1 MVAELIGLLTIILVV
16 WFWRSESRRWMKA
29 LALGALATVVLQG
42 VLGGLTVL
50 HFLPPAISSAHA
62 AVAQTFFCLICAI
75 AVFTGRH
82 WVERDVSAAPPGR
95 RELASARH
103 PPLLTLALL
112 SIALLYV
119 QLLLG
124 AMFRHHGLSWWPHLL
139 NAPLVALLLTWTAV
153 RALSDYSAIASIRRS
168 SIAVLALLIAQL
180 FLGFAAFLTRVEW
193 GRDAAQPELP
203 MVISTVA
210 HVAVG
215 ALLLAATVV
224 LTLQLWRHIASPQT
238 QPLPAGSPRPSAAIA
253 PVREPGVV
261 RTRLATSF
269 LRDLA
274 ELTKVRVTALI
285 IVTAWC
291 GYYFGALRSAVSS
304 LSFGM
309 LQALLGIGVVSAGA
323 AALNEVLER
332 KIDSRMRRTARRPLP
347 SGRMKL
353 ATAVALGAGMTLG
366 GSIYLGLAL
375 NALTGWLALATAGVY
390 LAAYT
395 PLKKVHPLCTLVG
408 AVPGAMPGLLGWTA
422 ARGRI
427 DLGALVMFAIVFF
440 WQFPH
445 FFSIAWLYREDYQ
458 AGGILMLPVVEPD
471 GRSTARQILLYS
483 LGLIPVSL
491 LPTFLGMAGRP
502 YFFGALLM
510 GTALFYVSLR
520 LATSRLAL
528 AATESKQRARQL
540 LRATVLYLPLLF
552 ALMMLNPVSS

>member
-1 MVAELIGLLTIILVV
+1 MAGPSLRFGARRHRRPSSKGEAALEDRSAYNRRQHRFSVWLAGATFLLLIAGALVTSNDAGLSVPDWPTSFGSYYRIPPWTGGVRYEHSHRMVAELIGVLTIVLVV

-75 AVFTGRH
+75 AVFTGRR
-82 WVERDVSAAPPGR
+82 WVEQDLSAAPRP
-95 RELASARH
+95 RELGSGRH
-103 PPLLTLALL
+103 RQLLTLAMV

-124 AMFRHHGLSWWPHLL
+124 AMFRHHGLSWWPHLA

-153 RALSDYSAIASIRRS
+153 RALSDYSAIDSIRRS

-203 MVISTVA
+203 MVIATVA

-224 LTLQLWRHIASPQT
+224 LTLQLWRHVASLQS

-253 PVREPGVV
+253 SVNQPGAA
-261 RTRLATSF
+261 RSGLATGF

-291 GYYFGALRSAVSS
+291 GYYFGALRSSVSS
-304 LSFGM
+304 LSFAM
-309 LQALLGIGVVSAGA
+309 LEALLGIGLVSAGA

-332 KIDSRMRRTARRPLP
+332 EIDSRMRRTARRPLP
-347 SGRMKL
+347 AGRMKL
-353 ATAVALGAGMTLG
+353 ATAVALGAGMTLL
-366 GSIYLGLAL
+366 GSI
-375 NALTGWLALATAGVY
+375 
-390 LAAYT
+390 
-395 PLKKVHPLCTLVG
+395 
-408 AVPGAMPGLLGWTA
+408 
-422 ARGRI
+422 
-427 DLGALVMFAIVFF
+427 
-440 WQFPH
+440 
-445 FFSIAWLYREDYQ
+445 
-458 AGGILMLPVVEPD
+458 
-471 GRSTARQILLYS
+471 
-483 LGLIPVSL
+483 
-491 LPTFLGMAGRP
+491 
-502 YFFGALLM
+502 
-510 GTALFYVSLR
+510 
-520 LATSRLAL
+520 
-528 AATESKQRARQL
+528 
-540 LRATVLYLPLLF
+540 
-552 ALMMLNPVSS
+552 